1 MIEKQVHFRI
11 ADMIRGK
18 PAVPL
23 GDIAEIRRG
32 TRASKERDEGTMYPA
47 YGGGDLMSYK
57 VDAFNR
63 DGLNYKVSCK
73 GVSPH
78 NCVMKIHGKC
88 FLIESALTVHSSD
101 QTRAL
106 DGFIGEWLLMHK
118 DEVYELGRG
127 TAQKNLDVD
136 GLKCMQ
142 IPLPSIQEQQTL
154 VSDFEEIAHKRG
166 KAAEYEAKARAAL
179 APLAALDAP
188 AAPMASDDCA
198 SDQSTVECPTP

>member
-1 MIEKQVHFRI
+1 
-11 ADMIRGK
+11 
-18 PAVPL
+18 
-23 GDIAEIRRG
+23 
-32 TRASKERDEGTMYPA
+32 MYPA

-73 GVSPH
+73 GLSRH

-106 DGFIGEWLLMHK
+106 DGYIGEWLLMHK
-118 DEVYELGRG
+118 DEVYELSRG

-142 IPLPSIQEQQTL
+142 IPLPSLQEQETL

-166 KAAEYEAKARAAL
+166 QAAEYEAKARLAL
-179 APLAALDAP
+179 CALAALSAP
-188 AAPMASDDCA
+188 CQVASSSSLLSGPEASDDLV
-198 SDQSTVECPTP
+198 SDLSTTSM

>member
-1 MIEKQVHFRI
+1 
-11 ADMIRGK
+11 
-18 PAVPL
+18 
-23 GDIAEIRRG
+23 
-32 TRASKERDEGTMYPA
+32 
-47 YGGGDLMSYK
+47 
-57 VDAFNR
+57 
-63 DGLNYKVSCK
+63 
-73 GVSPH
+73 
-78 NCVMKIHGKC
+78 
-88 FLIESALTVHSSD
+88 VHSSD

-127 TAQKNLDVD
+127 TAQKNLDVH
-136 GLKCMQ
+136 GLKCMR

-188 AAPMASDDCA
+188 VGSDDYASDH
-198 SDQSTVECPTP
+198 STVETSTP